1 MLPVFGTFI
10 NIYILILIYYVD
22 RDRERERKKRYTR
35 VVQYIYGGACTISDI
50 CLGVVYSINTYK
62 YSI

>member
-22 RDRERERKKRYTR
+22 RDREREKKRYTR